1 MLFNSPFEAVSK
13 RTWKRTL
20 FVSSAGC
27 LAALALQAPAFAQ
40 EDTVAE
46 VEAVTVTASRINR
59 EGYEAPTPTQVVGE
73 AAIQQ
78 LAPTA
83 AVDIVNNLP
92 QMTPQVANGNSIS
105 IGNARPNFRGLG
117 PVRAL
122 VLLDGNRV
130 AYTDPLGGVDMNVMP
145 TALIRGVEVVSGGAS
160 ADWGSDAIAG
170 IINFHINNTF
180 EGIKGSFQCGQT
192 IYDDGQ
198 GCAGGIGVGK
208 AFFDDRLHVVAAIDW
223 AKNNGILDP
232 TRRPW
237 NKGNYARIINPTY
250 AAGNGQYQNL
260 ITDKACYGGATS
272 AGLITSG
279 PLRGTTFTDQGDP
292 IPFTFGQYAG
302 GLNTLFMI
310 GGTCEQQYSMRV
322 GGVEPELKRANGY
335 AKATFDIS
343 DSLEVYGEVLDART
357 ETMIRATPNYNFG
370 DIVVR
375 IDNAYLP
382 AQLRAA
388 MIQNNITTF
397 NFGRYQPEFG
407 VGDFDMT
414 EMVATNDVRRYVAGA
429 RGELGGT
436 WSWDAVFQ
444 KSKAVYHSW
453 AYGSRNNVKWL
464 RAQDAVINPA
474 TGLPACR
481 INVDAITTND
491 DPACVPADLFGRGS
505 ISQSVVGYVGGT
517 AEGVG
522 TYNSKSAAANIQGDI
537 FTLPAGVVSFAAGVE
552 ARKDS
557 LDITVDEASRLIQ
570 WRYQG
575 LQFENGAFS
584 VKEAYAE
591 AVVPIIK
598 DAPFVSNLEMNIAG
612 RITDYSNS
620 GTVTTW
626 KIGFNY
632 APFDAD
638 TLRFRG
644 TYSKDIRAPTLHEL
658 VATKINTGSG
668 LTDPYCGGCFRPVPN
683 YIGGNRDLVPEV
695 AKTLVMGFV
704 VRPTF
709 LDGFTASVDYYDIKI
724 EKGIVTLG
732 GNAIAQNCFLGLTE
746 FCSALVFQN
755 GQIIETNAIP
765 VNSQGLEREG
775 VDIEATYRV
784 PIGDWLEAPGDL
796 TLRTMFAYVSKQN
809 QKTSGTLIN
818 SVGQITGGGVP
829 RWNGNLSATYS
840 LAPWDVFVQLR
851 YVGPGLVEKQLAIG
865 NPFYL
870 RGNEIPA
877 HYYLNANVQYE
888 VNDNLE
894 VFAGVDNILNQE
906 PPITGAATN
915 TTSARSNAPWYDVAG
930 RAYKAGIRFQ
940 F

>member
-1 MLFNSPFEAVSK
+1 MSVKSTVA
-13 RTWKRTL
+13 
-20 FVSSAGC
+20 FVSSRTGKRALFASAAGC
-27 LAALALQAPAFAQ
+27 LAVFATQAPALAQ
-40 EDTVAE
+40 SAE
-46 VEAVTVTASRINR
+46 VDEITVTASRINR
-59 EGYEAPTPTQVVGE
+59 EGYEAPTPTHVVGQE
-73 AAIQQ
+73 AIQQ

-83 AVDIVNNLP
+83 AVEIVNNLP

-130 AYTDPLGGVDMNVMP
+130 AYTDPLGGVDMNIMP

-170 IINFHINNTF
+170 IINFHIDNTF

-192 IYDDGQ
+192 MYDDGQ
-198 GCAGGIGVGK
+198 GCGGGVGVGK
-208 AFFDDRLHVVAAIDW
+208 AFFNDRLNVVAAFDW

-237 NKGNYARIINPTY
+237 NKGNYARILNPAY
-250 AAGNGQYQNL
+250 APGNGQYQNL
-260 ITDKACYGGATS
+260 ITDNACYGGASS

-302 GLNTLFMI
+302 GSNTLWMI
-310 GGTCEQQYSMRV
+310 GGTCEQAYSMRV
-322 GGVEPELKRANGY
+322 GGVEPQLKRANGY
-335 AKATFDIS
+335 GKVTFEVS
-343 DSLEVYGEVLDART
+343 DALEVYGEVLDAST

-375 IDNAYLP
+375 LDNAFLHP
-382 AQLRAA
+382 QLRAA
-388 MIQNNITTF
+388 MVQAGITSF
-397 NFGRYQPEFG
+397 NMGRYQPEFG
-407 VGDFDMT
+407 VGEFDMT
-414 EMVATNDVRRYVAGA
+414 EMVGTNDVRRYVAGA
-429 RGELGGT
+429 RGDLGGSWT
-436 WSWDAVFQ
+436 WDAVFQ

-453 AYGSRNNVKWL
+453 AYGSRNNVKWA
-464 RAQDAVINPA
+464 RALDAVINPA

-481 INVDAITTND
+481 INVDANPAND
-491 DPACVPADLFGRGS
+491 DPACVPADIFGRGS

-517 AEGVG
+517 AEGIG
-522 TYNSKSAAANIQGDI
+522 TYKSKSAAANVQGDL

-557 LDITVDEASRLIQ
+557 LNIEVDEASRLIQ

-575 LQFENGAFS
+575 LQFEEGEYS
-584 VKEAYAE
+584 VKEGYAE
-591 AVVPIIK
+591 AVVPILK
-598 DAPFVSNLEMNIAG
+598 DAALVSNLEMNIAG

-620 GTVTTW
+620 GTVKTW

-632 APFDAD
+632 APFDAN

-668 LTDPYCGGCFRPVPN
+668 LVDPYCGGCFRPVPN
-683 YIGGNRDLVPEV
+683 YIGGNRDLVPEE
-695 AKTLVMGFV
+695 AKTLVMGV
-704 VRPTF
+704 VFRPTF
-709 LDGFTASVDYYDIKI
+709 LDGFTASIDYYNIKI
-724 EKGIVTLG
+724 EKGIVTLPG
-732 GNAIAQNCFLGLTE
+732 ATIAQNCFLGLTE
-746 FCSALVFQN
+746 FCSALVFEN
-755 GQIIETNAIP
+755 GQIVETNSVP
-765 VNSQGLEREG
+765 LNSQGLEREG

-784 PIGDWLEAPGDL
+784 PIDQWFESIPGSL
-796 TLRTMFAYVSKQN
+796 TLRSMFAYVSKQN
-809 QKTSGTLIN
+809 QKTSGALIN
-818 SVGQITGGGVP
+818 SVGQIVGAGVP
-829 RWNGNLSATYS
+829 RWNGFVSANYIQDK
-840 LAPWDVFVQLR
+840 WDFFLQLR

-870 RGNEIPA
+870 EGNHIRA
-877 HYYLNANVQYE
+877 YYYLNANVQYE
-888 VNDNLE
+888 VNENLE
-894 VFAGVDNILNQE
+894 VFAGVDNILNQS
-906 PPITGAATN
+906 PPITGATTN
-915 TTSARSNAPWYDVAG
+915 TTSARSNSPWYDVAG